1 MRHPE
6 RVMRL
11 WEMQNSFDATFKFL
25 LDHSPGDWARFLFND
40 ALDSATTVDTSLH
53 ETSEVVDRLI
63 RVSHGG
69 NDFILHVEFHAG
81 HSGNRIPN
89 RLLHYN
95 VAVMKRYA
103 LTTMSCILILRREAD
118 SPKIGD
124 TVVKSVPCFGAVH
137 TFRYRPIRIWKEPLQ
152 TFLIPGSSLSVA
164 GVLSDF
170 GALSLEEA
178 GLRIR
183 RCIDA
188 ISEVEERER
197 LIFHLSVLAGM
208 RFNESQAETIIG
220 REISVL
226 EKYSSTVQYFI
237 RCGEI
242 RIFLASAGQL
252 FGTPPQQ
259 VVDKVNEATSEMLLN
274 WTTRLR
280 TAQSWNELIA
290 D

>member
-1 MRHPE
+1 
-6 RVMRL
+6 
-11 WEMQNSFDATFKFL
+11 MQTSFDSTFKVL
-25 LDHSPGDWARFLFND
+25 VDHSPGDWARFLFD
-40 ALDSATTVDTSLH
+40 ESLDSATTMDTSLH

-63 RVSHGG
+63 RVSHA
-69 NDFILHVEFHAG
+69 DTEFIVHVEFHAG
-81 HSGNRIPN
+81 HSGNMIPN
-89 RLLHYN
+89 RLFYYN
-95 VAVMKRYA
+95 GAVTKRYL
-103 LTTMSCILILRREAD
+103 LTTMSCVLILRREAD
-118 SPKIGD
+118 SPEIGD
-124 TVVKSVPCFGAVH
+124 MVVRSVPRFGDVH
-137 TFRYRPIRIWKEPLQ
+137 RFRYRPIRIWREPLQ
-152 TFLIPGSSLSVA
+152 TFLIPGSSLAVA

-178 GLRIR
+178 GFQIR
-183 RCIDA
+183 SCIDA
-188 ISEVEERER
+188 IDDLDKRET
-197 LIFHLSVLAGM
+197 LLEHAIGLAGL
-208 RFNESQAETIIG
+208 RFNRGQAETIFG

-280 TAQSWNELIA
+280 TAQSWTELIA

>member
-1 MRHPE
+1 
-6 RVMRL
+6 
-11 WEMQNSFDATFKFL
+11 MQTSFDATFKVL
-25 LDHSPGDWARFLFND
+25 LDHSPNDWAQFLFGE
-40 ALDSATTVDTSLH
+40 ALDSATTVDTSIH

-69 NDFILHVEFHAG
+69 NDFILHIEFHAG

-89 RLLHYN
+89 RLFHYN
-95 VAVMKRYA
+95 AGVMKRYA
-103 LTTMSCILILRREAD
+103 FTTLSCVLILRREAD

-124 TVVKSVPCFGAVH
+124 TVVRSVPRFGAVH
-137 TFRYRPIRIWKEPLQ
+137 TFRYHPIRIWREPLQ
-152 TFLIPGSSLSVA
+152 TFLIPGSSLAVA

-170 GALSLEEA
+170 GDLSLEEA
-178 GLRIR
+178 GLQIR
-183 RCIDA
+183 RCIDG
-188 ISEVEERER
+188 ISDLEERER
-197 LIFHLSVLAGM
+197 MIFHLSVLAGM

-220 REISVL
+220 RKVTML
-226 EKYSSTVQYFI
+226 EKYSVTLQYFI
-237 RCGEI
+237 RTGEE
-242 RIFLASAGQL
+242 RGQRNLLLASAGQI

-280 TAQSWNELIA
+280 TAQSWTELIA